1 MRQDQD
7 QDQERHHPLQRLF
20 KQTLFFCLLTVL
32 QSGCISQIAV
42 NALGDALAGNSAGF
56 GSDDDPELVR
66 DASAFGLKTIE
77 GLLGRAPEHEG
88 LLLAATSGFTQYAY
102 AFIQMEADYIEA
114 EDSAEARRLRA
125 RAYRMYK
132 RARRYGIQAMAL
144 TLEEPIATIR
154 QAPDRLE
161 LFEREQAGL
170 LYWTAAAWAAA
181 VGLNKDDSELAADLN
196 LVEMLMRRVKAL
208 DPNFGGGAVHDFF
221 FSWDAGR
228 PAAAGGSIERAKEH
242 YQAALAAAAG
252 ERIAPL
258 VSYAELICVREED
271 RECFREKLRAALA
284 FDLESAPQQRLVNL
298 ISRRRAEWLLTQE
311 EDLFF

>member
-1 MRQDQD
+1 MKQDQS
-7 QDQERHHPLQRLF
+7 QKRCRSLQ
-20 KQTLFFCLLTVL
+20 QTLRQVFFFILLIAP

-56 GSDDDPELVR
+56 GGDDDPELVR

-144 TLEEPIATIR
+144 TLEDPIATIR
-154 QAPDRLE
+154 RDQDRLQV
-161 LFEREQAGL
+161 FEREQAGL
-170 LYWTAAAWAAA
+170 LYWTAAA
-181 VGLNKDDSELAADLN
+181 G
-196 LVEMLMRRVKAL
+196 VK
-208 DPNFGGGAVHDFF
+208 
-221 FSWDAGR
+221 
-228 PAAAGGSIERAKEH
+228 
-242 YQAALAAAAG
+242 
-252 ERIAPL
+252 
-258 VSYAELICVREED
+258 
-271 RECFREKLRAALA
+271 
-284 FDLESAPQQRLVNL
+284 
-298 ISRRRAEWLLTQE
+298 
-311 EDLFF
+311 